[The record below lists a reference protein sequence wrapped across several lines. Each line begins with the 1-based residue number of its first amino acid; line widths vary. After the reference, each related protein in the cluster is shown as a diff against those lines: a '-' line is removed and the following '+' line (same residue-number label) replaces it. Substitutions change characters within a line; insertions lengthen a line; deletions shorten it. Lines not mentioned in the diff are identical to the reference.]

1 MKISIKIVL
10 FFYSIV
16 VLFPTNSSAQ
26 DTGVQSVQDIDSVM
40 PLRKRVEL
48 MSHWRQQKIA
58 TVLPAVMNEQDIE
71 MWIVRRSEGQLFYSL
86 LPLNDIGVPVTE
98 QTPVTVPSII
108 LYYKKSES
116 EEVEYSEVRDMIHL
130 NELVSEWN
138 PKQIGIFT
146 ENIEEYRAALGKKY
160 GSKLV
165 SSYFLGVR
173 WVESQL
179 NQQLSAY
186 RHSVGVTHDVIGQ
199 ALSNRVIT
207 PDVTT
212 SEDVKW
218 WLIHT
223 LLDHGISLNNPPSIT
238 HYRSQLEIP
247 NYDDPAKLFGSEM
260 QEDGLEIIIRR
271 GDIIRFDIEPLYL
284 GFGADVHQAGYVLKE
299 GETDAPEGLKQ
310 AMKLCNRVHDI
321 MIAEITAG
329 KSGDE
334 MYGAAQSNAEKEGI
348 NTRVIMHPVLYYNM
362 PLYHG
367 FPFLARTL
375 SGAGMSINSDGGRGE
390 NWNGRHI
397 LYPNT
402 VYAMEPYTMVTIP
415 EWGNQIIEL
424 GLGEVVAFTDDGFQY
439 VNGRQTEWYL
449 IK

>member
-1 MKISIKIVL
+1 MKISIKTVL
-10 FFYSIV
+10 FLYSIAF
-16 VLFPTNSSAQ
+16 LFPTNSFAQ
-26 DTGVQSVQDIDSVM
+26 HTGIQSVHDIDSVI

-48 MSHWRQQKIA
+48 MSRWRQQKIA
-58 TVLPAVMNEQDIE
+58 TVLPAVMKELDIE
-71 MWIVRRSEGQLFYSL
+71 MWVVRRSEGQLFYSL
-86 LPLNDIGVPVTE
+86 LPLNDIGVPVTD

-108 LYYKKSES
+108 FYYKKSQS
-116 EEVEYSEVRDMIHL
+116 EKVEYSEVRNMVHL
-130 NELVSEWN
+130 NELVSERN
-138 PKQIGIFT
+138 PKQIGILT
-146 ENIEEYRAALGKKY
+146 DDIEEYRAALDKKY
-160 GSKLV
+160 SSKLV
-165 SSYFLGVR
+165 SSYYLGVR
-173 WVESQL
+173 WVETQL
-179 NQQLSAY
+179 DEQVSTF
-186 RHSVGVTHDVIGQ
+186 RHAVGVTHDVIGK

-207 PDVTT
+207 PDMTT

-247 NYDDPAKLFGSEM
+247 NYDDPAEHFGSEM
-260 QEDGLEIIIRR
+260 QEDGLKIIIRR

-310 AMKLCNRVHDI
+310 AMQLCNRVHDI
-321 MIAEITAG
+321 IIAEFAAG
-329 KSGDE
+329 KTGDE
-334 MYGAAQSNAEKEGI
+334 MYTAAQSNAEKEGI
-348 NTRVIMHPVLYYNM
+348 STRVIMHPVLYYNM

-390 NWNGRHI
+390 NWNGRHT
-397 LYPNT
+397 LYSNT

-424 GLGEVVAFTDDGFQY
+424 GLGEVVTFINNGFQY

>member
-1 MKISIKIVL
+1 MKAAIKIIL
-10 FFYSIV
+10 FLCCIV
-16 VLFPTNSSAQ
+16 VFYTQQSTAQ
-26 DTGVQSVQDIDSVM
+26 HIGIQSVRDIDSVM

-48 MSHWRQQKIA
+48 MSQWRQKKIA
-58 TVLPAVMNEQDIE
+58 TILPAVMNEQNIE

-108 LYYKKSES
+108 LYYKKSGS
-116 EEVEYSEVRDMIHL
+116 EEVEFSEVRDLIHL
-130 NELVSEWN
+130 NELVSERD
-138 PKQIGIFT
+138 PKQIGILT
-146 ENIEEYRAALGKKY
+146 EDVEEYRAALGNKY
-160 GSKLV
+160 SSRLV
-165 SSYFLGVR
+165 SSYYLGVR

-179 NQQLSAY
+179 NEQLSAY

-207 PDVTT
+207 PDMTT

-218 WLIHT
+218 WLIQT
-223 LLDHGISLNNPPSIT
+223 LLDHSISLNNPPSIT

-247 NYDDPAKLFGSEM
+247 NYDDPAEHFGSEM

-299 GETDAPEGLKQ
+299 GESDAPEGLKQ
-310 AMKLCNRVHDI
+310 AIKLCNRVHDI
-321 MIAEITAG
+321 MIAEIATG
-329 KSGDE
+329 KTGDE
-334 MYGAAQSNAEKEGI
+334 MYSAAQSNAEKEGI
-348 NTRVIMHPVLYYNM
+348 DTRVIMHPVLYYNM

-375 SGAGMSINSDGGRGE
+375 SGAGMSINIG
-390 NWNGRHI
+390 W
-397 LYPNT
+397 
-402 VYAMEPYTMVTIP
+402 
-415 EWGNQIIEL
+415 
-424 GLGEVVAFTDDGFQY
+424 
-439 VNGRQTEWYL
+439 RQG
-449 IK
+449 